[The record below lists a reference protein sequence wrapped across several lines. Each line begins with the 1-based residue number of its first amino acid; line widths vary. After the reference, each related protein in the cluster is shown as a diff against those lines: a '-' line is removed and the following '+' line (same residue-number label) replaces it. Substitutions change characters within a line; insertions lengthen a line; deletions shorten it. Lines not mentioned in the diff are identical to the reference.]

1 MLSNLEKYQI
11 ILASK
16 SPRRKELLNALG
28 VNFFIKT
35 QEELEEIYP
44 DTLQGTEIVEFLAR
58 QKSNS
63 FEIKNDELIISAD
76 TIVCV
81 ENKVLGKPTNENEA
95 KKMLLLLSGKTHQVF
110 TGVCLRTTEKE
121 SVFSVASSVTFSH
134 LSKEEIEYYVKNFHP
149 LDKAGAYGIQEWIG
163 FIGIQSISGS
173 YWNVMGLPLQRLYQE
188 LKKF

>member
-44 DTLQGTEIVEFLAR
+44 DTLQGTEIVEFLAK
-58 QKSNS
+58 QKSNF
-63 FEIKNDELIISAD
+63 FEIKNNELIISAD

-81 ENKVLGKPTNENEA
+81 ENKVLGKPTNEIEA
-95 KKMLLLLSGKTHQVF
+95 KKMLSLLSGKTHQVF
-110 TGVCLRTTEKE
+110 TGVCIRTREKE
-121 SVFSVASSVTFSH
+121 SVFSVASSVTFAN
-134 LSKEEIEYYVKNFHP
+134 LTEEEIDFYIKHFRP